1 SERVTNT
8 NELVLFITP
17 IVVDNPDENDSNYN
31 VSEIER
37 LRALEKPLDS
47 KVQELQRDAG
57 LERKAVDPVA
67 PSNPETQPFEP
78 IETPAPQ
85 QPEAPQPATTRNPVP
100 APQPTV
106 NGASGAAGS
115 NAPKSQG

>member
-1 SERVTNT
+1 VFSSSERVTNT

-17 IVVDNPDENDSNYN
+17 LVVDNPDENDSNYN
-31 VSEIER
+31 VSELER

-47 KVQELQRDAG
+47 KVQEMQRDAG
-57 LERKAVDPVA
+57 LERKAVDPVP

-78 IETPAPQ
+78 IETPAPV
-85 QPEAPQPATTRNPVP
+85 QPTTRNPVP

-106 NGASGAAGS
+106 DGSTGAAGS